1 MNLGEVL
8 DVLARHRGS
17 RVDEIR
23 EKITWLEVGG
33 LEVVAVDERTGLL
46 AGELHARYYDR
57 AKRSVSMADCLTL
70 ATARLLG
77 ERLATSDP
85 ALAEI
90 ARAEGCEVIPLPDAR
105 GRRP

>member
-8 DVLARHRGS
+8 DVLVRHRGLP
-17 RVDEIR
+17 VDEVT
-23 EKITWLEVGG
+23 EKLTWLTVGG
-33 LEVVAVDERTGLL
+33 LEVVELDERAGLL

-57 AKRSVSMADCLTL
+57 ARRPVSMADCLAL
-70 ATARLLG
+70 ATARLRG

-85 ALAEI
+85 PLAEI
-90 ARAEGCEVIPLPDAR
+90 ARGEGCEVIALPDAR